1 MGHNYIGH
9 TCIGHNYECVRRCV
23 RRARARAACRRASRR
38 RYVTGARI
46 GRLGGGLPA
55 VGGLDRR
62 RNSRQS
68 GRRRTALRRCAD
80 LRTPSTRPTNFK
92 GDIDASEA
100 SVFRACR
107 ARPSVLRRKMPVD
120 AETGRT
126 RAEVTAKL
134 TEEAKLTDCLAPMH
148 QRMPLDPT
156 DREPTGHLGAQSPP
170 GARRESSRRDRS
182 DRIYDET
189 AVRRGYTRS
198 SSTIRD
204 RYFGAAAHQ
213 GCADA
218 ETRPRFIVTSAVVG
232 ATWYTRP

>member
-38 RYVTGARI
+38 RHVTGARI

-55 VGGLDRR
+55 VGGIDRR

-68 GRRRTALRRCAD
+68 GRRCTVLRRCAD

-107 ARPSVLRRKMPVD
+107 PRPSVLGRKGPSTRKRGERGRKSAQFRGTGHRTRGGTYKGKARWD
-120 AETGRT
+120 AECREADFRPYSASCACGRLWPRTGRADRARERGVYSPKVDLKVWPVASARRRPATFPPSRVRCEVASPLGRT
-126 RAEVTAKL
+126 RRGRQFL
-134 TEEAKLTDCLAPMH
+134 LA
-148 QRMPLDPT
+148 
-156 DREPTGHLGAQSPP
+156 
-170 GARRESSRRDRS
+170 
-182 DRIYDET
+182 
-189 AVRRGYTRS
+189 
-198 SSTIRD
+198 ST
-204 RYFGAAAHQ
+204 
-213 GCADA
+213 
-218 ETRPRFIVTSAVVG
+218 S
-232 ATWYTRP
+232 